1 MEKGSSSVGQSVAIP
16 LGERSELPRGAAR
29 RIYMTAFHLYL
40 WNFLS
45 EVLRALDSNES
56 GLPEEKQS
64 KVYLSYLRSSQR
76 LG

>member
-1 MEKGSSSVGQSVAIP
+1 
-16 LGERSELPRGAAR
+16 
-29 RIYMTAFHLYL
+29 MTAFHLYL